1 MANTMSLRG
10 LTPPF
15 LWKTGLKVGR
25 RLGFVPKFEY
35 GKEQPAEYYDQK
47 FDFSNHWR
55 LHYTKSHYYP
65 LWTVVADRLTR
76 MKVRRILDIGCG
88 PGQVACLL
96 RDRGF
101 TGYTGLDF
109 SPNRIQAA
117 REICPTFV
125 FVQTDIF
132 QSDALEQ
139 RPYDC
144 LLTMEF
150 LEHIDRDLEVLG
162 RVRPGTFVLAT
173 VPNFPAA
180 GHVRFF
186 QDVAEV
192 HARYSSLFESL
203 EVYEILAD
211 DRGRRHFVMEGR
223 RSE

>member
-1 MANTMSLRG
+1 MANTMTLRG

-25 RLGFVPKFEY
+25 TLGFVRKFEY

-47 FDFSNHWR
+47 FDFSDHWK

-76 MKVRRILDIGCG
+76 MQVRRILDIGCG

-109 SPNRIQAA
+109 STNRIEAA
-117 REICPTFV
+117 RQCCPGFE
-125 FVQTDIF
+125 FLQADIF
-132 QSDALEQ
+132 KTDALEN

-150 LEHIDRDLEVLG
+150 LEHIERDLEVLS
-162 RVRPGTFVLAT
+162 RVRTGTFVLAT

-186 QDVAEV
+186 KDAAEV
-192 HARYSSLFESL
+192 QQRYAPLFDSL
-203 EVYEILAD
+203 EVYDIVAD
-211 DRGRRHFVMEGR
+211 ETGRRHFVLEGLR
-223 RSE
+223 A